1 MTCAL
6 CGRTGFV
13 NGTSVVVPALENT
26 QYAFLVKA
34 SDGQVL
40 DTNAFTPYPNT
51 TTLIKGT
58 RLALS
63 ASLCPESTDSD
74 PPWRHFLLL
83 FFCTA
88 PTFNVAASVSTVD
101 SVKFSWKAGSS
112 LTAYY
117 LVYGER
123 VISNRDLTVSNS
135 TLLQNST
142 STNYTATGLSSGTS
156 YLFTVLA
163 VSKTGTSTNAA
174 SFTFQTASTSSNS
187 DLPAGCTFQKQNTPP
202 PGAAQ
207 R

>member
-1 MTCAL
+1 MTYAL

-13 NGTSVVVPALENT
+13 NGSSVVVPALENT

-34 SDGQVL
+34 SDDQVL

-63 ASLCPESTDSD
+63 ALPCPRAHTTDSD
-74 PPWRHFLLL
+74 PPWRHF
-83 FFCTA
+83 FSHTA
-88 PTFNVAASVSTVD
+88 PSFNVAASVSTVD

-123 VISNRDLTVSNS
+123 VISNRDLTVGNS

-163 VSKTGTSTNAA
+163 VSKTGSSTNAA